1 MNKIR
6 FVEVKDQV
14 LTARTFSLVSLERP
28 DSFNQKQV
36 ISCTYIYLYSTSAL
50 PACSTSLHHRTPVR
64 GHFRGRS

>member
-14 LTARTFSLVSLERP
+14 LTARTFSLVSLEHP
-28 DSFNQKQV
+28 DSFNQKQ
-36 ISCTYIYLYSTSAL
+36 SH
-50 PACSTSLHHRTPVR
+50 HHRTPVR